1 MHQHTGLTLVAF
13 YVCVRLKHA
22 SARQTRHRVHA
33 TWRCIHPGTSAAF
46 LALKAIV
53 GFMNNFPL
61 VSMQRMQRYNVF
73 VGPCLYLC
81 SFLSLF
87 FYAFNICS
95 HAYFAAH
102 RLLSWM
108 PGAGG
113 GSASCGWIGSLSRT
127 DKATIIRTGLV
138 MQPASICSSCR
149 RHRSTC
155 EYPSSGKVRVRM
167 SVCVLPDG
175 CLCKPVACSSS
186 SSCVP

>member
-1 MHQHTGLTLVAF
+1 MHQHTVLTLVAF

-46 LALKAIV
+46 LARKAIV
-53 GFMNNFPL
+53 GFMNSFPL

-113 GSASCGWIGSLSRT
+113 GSASCGWIGSLSFT
-127 DKATIIRTGLV
+127 DGTRHAACTPSFFMPATPKYLRISQFGKG
-138 MQPASICSSCR
+138 SST
-149 RHRSTC
+149 H
-155 EYPSSGKVRVRM
+155 
-167 SVCVLPDG
+167 VCVCASGWLS
-175 CLCKPVACSSS
+175 V
-186 SSCVP
+186 